1 MSVKIRLRRMGN
13 TNNPF
18 YRIVVADARSP
29 SKGRFLETLGWYDP
43 KEAEAKKN
51 FKVDVSRVNYWVGN
65 GAELSDTVNSLV
77 KKAIR
82 MVPPVVAGA
91 VAEIEEPVAVAQE
104 VVAETA
110 VESSEQA

>member
-43 KEAEAKKN
+43 KEEKAEKN

-65 GAELSDTVNSLV
+65 GAEMSDTVRSLV
-77 KKAIR
+77 KKAVR
-82 MVPPVVAGA
+82 MQPPVVAA
-91 VAEIEEPVAVAQE
+91 PVEEPVVAAEE
-104 VVAETA
+104 VEAEA
-110 VESSEQA
+110 PADAEADAKA